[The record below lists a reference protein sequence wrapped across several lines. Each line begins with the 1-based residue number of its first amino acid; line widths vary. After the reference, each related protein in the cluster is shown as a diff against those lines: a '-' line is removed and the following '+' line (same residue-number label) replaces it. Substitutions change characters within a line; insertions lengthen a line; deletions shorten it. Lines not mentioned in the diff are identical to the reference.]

1 MGSGISSG
9 GVGVVLE
16 VLLQWLRRCGSG
28 VGFGM
33 VFTGCCHPAFLSPLL
48 LGIPPEL
55 SQSKQS
61 SMNCSIRQTPG
72 CVGLGSE
79 AWGGMGAV
87 VDIQYISISPL
98 FRYQRVRVRLIDPAE
113 MEG

>member
-72 CVGLGSE
+72 CAGLGSE

-87 VDIQYISISPL
+87 VDNVCNL
-98 FRYQRVRVRLIDPAE
+98 A
-113 MEG
+113 

>member
-48 LGIPPEL
+48 LEIPPEL

-61 SMNCSIRQTPG
+61 SMNGSIRQTPG

-87 VDIQYISISPL
+87 VDNVCNL
-98 FRYQRVRVRLIDPAE
+98 A
-113 MEG
+113 